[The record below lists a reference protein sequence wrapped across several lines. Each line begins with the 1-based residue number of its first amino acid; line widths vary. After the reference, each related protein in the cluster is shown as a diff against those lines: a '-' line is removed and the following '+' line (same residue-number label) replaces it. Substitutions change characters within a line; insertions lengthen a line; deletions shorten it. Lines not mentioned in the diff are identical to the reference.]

1 MMPRQKVLI
10 TTIGMITPVGHDAQ
24 RSLDA
29 GAQKTNS
36 ISRRGPQILRL
47 KTGDE
52 REDQNHQYY
61 PTLESQPGGGS

>member
-1 MMPRQKVLI
+1 MII
-10 TTIGMITPVGHDAQ
+10 TRIGMITPVGHDAQ
-24 RSLDA
+24 RSLHA

-36 ISRRGPQILRL
+36 IGRRGPQILRL

-61 PTLESQPGGGS
+61 PAFESQPGGGS